1 MDLKNLSVFNMANQ
15 NMRYLQARQQV
26 IAENIA
32 NASTP
37 DYLARDIEKPNFG
50 QEISAAAG
58 LKMTTTNPKHLSSVG
73 IKDDSAGYRVYTP
86 QPSEALTIDGN
97 GVILEQQMNEAS
109 KASSEYKRM
118 ITIYNKYK
126 SMLQMAN
133 TKISA

>member
-15 NMRYLQARQQV
+15 NMRFLQAKQQV

-32 NASTP
+32 NATTP
-37 DYLARDIEKPNFG
+37 GYLARAIEKPNFG
-50 QEISAAAG
+50 REIAAAAN
-58 LKMTTTNPKHLSSVG
+58 LKLTTTNPKHLTG
-73 IKDDSAGYRVYTP
+73 IPDKSNSAYRIYTP

-97 GVILEQQMNEAS
+97 GVILEEQMNEAS
-109 KASSEYKRM
+109 KASSEYHRM

-126 SMLQMAN
+126 SMMQIAA